1 MIWLD
6 VTKTA
11 SARQKSGLTRV
22 TTRLREELG
31 REATPSGWRGAKGWE
46 GMTAGRE
53 WYLTA
58 EVFSPAERAGFDQFM
73 RDRPLK
79 LAAVFHD
86 AIPLELPLVTWP
98 KAVARHPAYL
108 SMLAD
113 FDRVF
118 AVSEASRR
126 KLEGFWRWQGRP
138 VRARLDLLTLGADF
152 LPGAGDRPSGSD
164 AAPGVRHGRAGP
176 PGHDFGG
183 RKAGSNPILLCVGI
197 IEPRKRQDLLL
208 SAAEALWRE
217 GLAFELWF
225 VGRVNPHFGR
235 PILKRIRRSRAVYQ
249 GAVDDAELARCYGQ
263 ADACVMPTIAEG
275 CGLPLLESL
284 WCGTPCL
291 VSDLPAL
298 RENAGGGC
306 QLVPPDDIAAWTA
319 ALRGLLSPDGVRAR
333 LKAETAARRA
343 MLPRWADTARM
354 LQSFF
359 SA

>member
-11 SARQKSGLTRV
+11 SARHKSGLTRV

-31 REATPSGWRGAKGWE
+31 KEAKPSGWRGQESWE
-46 GMTAGRE
+46 GVAAGRE

-58 EVFSPAERAGFDQFM
+58 EVFAPVERAGFDQFM

-86 AIPLELPLVTWP
+86 AIPLELPHVTWP

-118 AVSEASRR
+118 AVSEASRE
-126 KLEGFWRWQGRP
+126 KLAGFWRWQGRS
-138 VRARLDLLTLGADF
+138 VRARLDVLTLGADF
-152 LPGAGDRPSGSD
+152 LPGASAGASGSETLRL
-164 AAPGVRHGRAGP
+164 VRHGQAAP
-176 PGHDFGG
+176 PALGFGG
-183 RKAGSNPILLCVGI
+183 REPASNPILLCVGI

-208 SAAEALWRE
+208 SAAEPLWRE

-235 PILKRIRRSRAVYQ
+235 PILKRIRQSRAVYQ
-249 GAVDDAELARCYGQ
+249 GAVGDADLARLYAQ
-263 ADACVMPTIAEG
+263 AAACVMPTVAEG
-275 CGLPLLESL
+275 CGLPLLEAL
-284 WCGTPCL
+284 WAGTPCL
-291 VSDLPAL
+291 ASDLPAL

-306 QLVPPDDIAAWTA
+306 LLVPPDDVTAWTA
-319 ALRGLLSPDGVRAR
+319 ALRAFLSANGTQAR
-333 LKAETAARRA
+333 LKAEATARRTT
-343 MLPRWADTARM
+343 LPRWAETARS